1 VRRRRDAAACSGALE
16 RLAQAARGETNL
28 MPRVLDAVRAYASV
42 QEICDTLKPAFGLYR
57 EGKVAL

>member
-1 VRRRRDAAACSGALE
+1 
-16 RLAQAARGETNL
+16 